1 MNIAAPGTRS
11 VVAFAALALLAAC
24 ASDSKKLEKP
34 AELTKFTSSV
44 KIERVWSASAGDG
57 EPKLRLGL
65 AVATDGKAVYAAS
78 YKGDVQAF
86 SLANG
91 KKLWQT
97 DTQLHLTGG
106 PGVGDGLVVA
116 GADKGDIVALDAA
129 TGARKWKTRINSEV
143 LAAPAIGGG
152 LVVLRMADGRVVAL
166 SVNDGKEVWSAEQS
180 VPTLSLRGTARPII
194 AGDMALCGFDSGRV
208 AAYSLKDGST
218 LWDVT
223 VAPPSGKS
231 DIERLNDM
239 DSMVQVVDNDVYAAT
254 FQGKA
259 ARVDRETGQVVWTRD
274 VSSYAG
280 VATDEDGVY
289 VSGAGGA
296 LVKIGRRTGIELW
309 KQEVLERRRLS
320 APAVLGSLVAVADLD
335 GYVHFFDG
343 AKGEMAGRIHALGG
357 RVSAAPLVVDD
368 LLIMMDVEGK
378 IVALRAAPLAPKG

>member
-1 MNIAAPGTRS
+1 MKFAAPGARS
-11 VVAFAALALLAAC
+11 VAAIAALVLLAAC
-24 ASDSKKLEKP
+24 ASDKKLEKP
-34 AELTKFTSSV
+34 VKLTKFTSSV
-44 KIERVWSASAGDG
+44 TVERVWSASAGDG

-65 AVATDGKAVYAAS
+65 AVATDGKAVFAAS
-78 YKGDVQAF
+78 YKGGVQAF
-86 SLANG
+86 SIVDG

-97 DTQLHLTGG
+97 NTKLKLTGG
-106 PGVGDGLVVA
+106 PGVGEGLVVA
-116 GADKGDIVALDAA
+116 GAGKGDIIALDAA
-129 TGARKWKTRINSEV
+129 TGAQKWKTRVNSEV

-166 SVNDGKEVWSAEQS
+166 RVSDGTEVWSAEQA
-180 VPTLSLRGTARPII
+180 VPKLSLRGTARPVI

-208 AAYSLKDGST
+208 LAYALKDGST

-239 DSMVQVVDNDVYAAT
+239 DSMVKVVDNDVYAAT

-289 VSGAGGA
+289 VSGAGGV

-309 KQEVLERRRLS
+309 KQEALERRRLS

-343 AKGEMAGRIHALGG
+343 AKGELAGRIRALGG
-357 RVSAAPLVVDD
+357 RVLAAPLVVDD

-378 IVALRAAPLAPKG
+378 IVALRAAPLAAKG